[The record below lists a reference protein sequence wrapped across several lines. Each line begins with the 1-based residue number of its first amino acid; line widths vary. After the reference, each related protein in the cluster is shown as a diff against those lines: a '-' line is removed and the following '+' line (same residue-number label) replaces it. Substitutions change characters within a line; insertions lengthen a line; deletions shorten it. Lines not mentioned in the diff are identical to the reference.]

1 MHPRC
6 KGLSSFR
13 RIHSE
18 LFKKYCPCSSKQ
30 NKNTCPCHYK
40 AWKSKDMFL
49 ILLWLDSSERRK
61 SYRTPWGWVRHG
73 LILIFSWTSPLT
85 KCFYPSMFLFLL
97 SVCLSH
103 SFYSAAVATNA
114 VHTSSDITNT
124 YLGKTGAGVELLV
137 TVWMLLVLLV
147 LELFCTGEE
156 SWARG
161 TFPIRYQIPM
171 LFSSLWGNIKII
183 SPN

>member
-1 MHPRC
+1 MEEQ
-6 KGLSSFR
+6 GLFFY
-13 RIHSE
+13 IT
-18 LFKKYCPCSSKQ
+18 LIGFVWKKKVIY
-30 NKNTCPCHYK
+30 TR
-40 AWKSKDMFL
+40 M
-49 ILLWLDSSERRK
+49 
-61 SYRTPWGWVRHG
+61 PWGGVKHG
-73 LILIFSWTSPLT
+73 LIFIFSWTNPL

-147 LELFCTGEE
+147 VELFFTVKSPGPVAPFPYGTRSPYCSALCEE
-156 SWARG
+156 
-161 TFPIRYQIPM
+161 IQ
-171 LFSSLWGNIKII
+171 N
-183 SPN
+183 